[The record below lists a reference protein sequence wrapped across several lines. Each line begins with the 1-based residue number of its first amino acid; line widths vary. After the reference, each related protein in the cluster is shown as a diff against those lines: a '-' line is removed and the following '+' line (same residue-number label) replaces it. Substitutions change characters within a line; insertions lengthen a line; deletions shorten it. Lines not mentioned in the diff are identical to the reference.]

1 MQYVLTNCSIHTGE
15 VVIPNG
21 MIVVEN
27 GVIVSLTGT
36 SETPEVAEMPGT
48 LGVGAT
54 SGAADV
60 AADSQT
66 IDLNGMHIAP
76 GFIDIQ
82 LNGGERFNFT
92 ANPTEETIDDMVQAC
107 LRTGTT
113 HLLPCMISSPR
124 ENILRGIEVV
134 KHYRSKHNNGVIGM
148 HLEGPFINVEKRG
161 AHLPAHIR
169 KPSNSELD
177 EIIREGKD
185 VIRLI
190 TIAPECF
197 TDDQIDMLVSA
208 GISVSAGHSN
218 MTYDQAQDNFGKGI
232 KLVTHLFNAMA
243 PFGHREP
250 GLTGAALENDE
261 VFTPIILDGVHC
273 AYGAARLAY
282 KLKKDKLILTSDAL
296 FLGRKKTEFSW
307 GSFKVALVDGFY
319 RNKDGNL
326 AGATISM
333 AEAVQNAHLHL
344 GVPVAEAIK
353 MATSRV
359 AAAIAMDHRIGRIAP
374 GFPAS
379 FVLFDD
385 SLEHID
391 TLIL

>member
-15 VVIPNG
+15 VVVPNG
-21 MIVVEN
+21 VIVVEN
-27 GVIVSLTGT
+27 GVIVSLVGG
-36 SETPEVAEMPGT
+36 SAEG
-48 LGVGAT
+48 
-54 SGAADV
+54 SGDC
-60 AADSQT
+60 QT
-66 IDLNGMHIAP
+66 IDLNEMHIAP

-82 LNGGERFNFT
+82 LNGGEQFNFT
-92 ANPTEETIDDMVQAC
+92 ASPTEETIDDMVQAC
-107 LRTGTT
+107 LKTGTT

-124 ENILRGIEVV
+124 ENILRGIEVI

-169 KPSNSELD
+169 KPTNSELE

-190 TIAPECF
+190 TIAPEYF

-208 GISVSAGHSN
+208 GIVVSAGHSN
-218 MTYDQAQDNFGKGI
+218 MSYQQAQDHFGKGI
-232 KLVTHLFNAMA
+232 RLVTHLFNAMA
-243 PFGHREP
+243 PWGHREP

-261 VFTPIILDGVHC
+261 VYTPIILDGVHC

-307 GSFKVALVDGFY
+307 GSFKAALVDGFY
-319 RNKDGNL
+319 RNEDGHL

-333 AEAVQNAHLHL
+333 AEAVRNAHIHL

-359 AAAIAMDHRIGRIAP
+359 AAAIAMEHRIGRIAP

-385 SLEHID
+385 SLQQID
-391 TLIL
+391 TLVL